1 MQITICGGGNA
12 AHVLVA
18 LISAKQDYRV
28 NVYTPLR
35 NEVESWH
42 RGIEAGGGIT
52 LTGDDGTLLGR
63 PEQVSDDPSSVIPG
77 SQLVLLS
84 LPAFV
89 HEIIMR
95 DIAPYLDEG
104 TWIGALPARG
114 GFDWCARDVPSIEE
128 RSAVLFGLQ
137 TLPWACRIQ
146 EYGRAVAILGTKTE
160 VDLAAWPVSY
170 ADEIAALLGDLLGVT
185 MRPTGNFLS
194 LTLASTGQII
204 HPGIMYGLFR
214 DWDGRPYVEAPIFYH
229 NVDAMTA
236 DILQRLSD
244 EVQSLCAR
252 LEERITNLD
261 LSSVLPLYDWIRR
274 AYGDRISDCS
284 SLQRCFVTNDGY
296 AGLLAPMRSSNDGL
310 VPDFKSRYL
319 IEDVPYGL
327 VVTRG
332 IAELA
337 DLPTPMTDRI
347 ITWAQGVLENE
358 YLVDGKLRGASVA
371 GSRAPQRYG
380 FRSLDEVVHETY
392 GVTGDVFSQ
401 G

>member
-18 LISAKQDYRV
+18 LISTKQDYQV
-28 NVYTPLR
+28 NLYTPLVD
-35 NEVESWH
+35 EVQRWH
-42 RGIEAGGGIT
+42 EGIEAAGGVT
-52 LTGDDGTLLGR
+52 LTSDDGTLLGR
-63 PEQVSDDPSSVIPG
+63 PHKVSDDPSSVVPG
-77 SQLVLLS
+77 SQLVLLA
-84 LPAFV
+84 LPAFA

-95 DIAPYLDEG
+95 DIAPFLHDG
-104 TWIGALPARG
+104 AWVGALPARG
-114 GFDWCARDVPSIEE
+114 GFDWCAREVFANVG
-128 RSAVLFGLQ
+128 RSVVLFGLQ
-137 TLPWACRIQ
+137 TLPWACRVQ

-170 ADEIAALLGDLLGVT
+170 ADEVAALLGDLLGVP
-185 MRPTGNFLS
+185 MCPTGNFLS
-194 LTLASTGQII
+194 LTLASTGQLI

-229 NVDAMTA
+229 NIDATTA

-244 EVQSLCAR
+244 EVQSLRAR
-252 LEERITNLD
+252 LEDRFTNLD

-274 AYGDRISDCS
+274 AYGDKINDCS
-284 SLQRCFVTNDGY
+284 SLQNCFVTNDGY
-296 AGLLAPMRSSNDGL
+296 AGLLAPMRSTDDGL
-310 VPDFKSRYL
+310 APDFGSRYL

-332 IAELA
+332 IAEFA
-337 DLPTPMTDRI
+337 DLPTPMTDRV

-358 YLVDGKLRGASVA
+358 YLVDGKLKGSGVA

-380 FRSLDEVVHETY
+380 FRSLNEVVRKT
-392 GVTGDVFSQ
+392 
-401 G
+401 